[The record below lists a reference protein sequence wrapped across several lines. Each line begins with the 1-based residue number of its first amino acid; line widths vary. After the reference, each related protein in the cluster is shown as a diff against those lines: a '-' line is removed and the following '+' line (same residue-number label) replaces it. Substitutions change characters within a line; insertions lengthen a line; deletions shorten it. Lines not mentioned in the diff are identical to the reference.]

1 MVNPILFYFYQF
13 IYFQHQLDERKIF
26 QQNFSTKIHFA
37 PDYIIENPKI
47 FESTKKA
54 YLPSDDLREE
64 IIDSTKLHPSSDE
77 STEKQKRSEPTK
89 NYLNSDDIREEP
101 KNVEPT
107 KHPPSCDF
115 IEGERIRCPKCPK
128 HHDHLDNILSEA
140 LENVCFNLSDP
151 NIVNIAPPSVSE
163 VFWTT

>member
-37 PDYIIENPKI
+37 PDYTIENPKI

-54 YLPSDDLREE
+54 YLPSGDLREE

-77 STEKQKRSEPTK
+77 STEEQKHLEPTK
-89 NYLNSDDIREEP
+89 NHLNSDDIREEQ
-101 KNVEPT
+101 KML
-107 KHPPSCDF
+107 SQQ
-115 IEGERIRCPKCPK
+115 
-128 HHDHLDNILSEA
+128 NILLHVIS
-140 LENVCFNLSDP
+140 
-151 NIVNIAPPSVSE
+151 
-163 VFWTT
+163 